1 MNEVIVFHKIF
12 NKIYFSFPSVRRGIQ
27 SEMEKYINLLI
38 KHKGEKNSVLK
49 NKLFLFFLNI
59 TLIYIVKYLDR
70 ANFEV
75 SPGFF

>member
-38 KHKGEKNSVLK
+38 KHKGEKTVDLKTNSLLK
-49 NKLFLFFLNI
+49 NSPLNKVPD
-59 TLIYIVKYLDR
+59 TQ
-70 ANFEV
+70 
-75 SPGFF
+75 

>member
-38 KHKGEKNSVLK
+38 KHKGEKTVDLKTNS
-49 NKLFLFFLNI
+49 FCFF
-59 TLIYIVKYLDR
+59 KYHFDLHSQV
-70 ANFEV
+70 FGQ
-75 SPGFF
+75 SQL